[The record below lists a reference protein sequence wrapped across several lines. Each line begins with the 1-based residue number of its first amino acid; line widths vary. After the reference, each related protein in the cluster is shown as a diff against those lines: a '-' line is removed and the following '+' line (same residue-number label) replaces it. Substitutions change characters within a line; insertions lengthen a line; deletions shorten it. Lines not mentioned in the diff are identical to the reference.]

1 MSAPIRPTPGVPRPY
16 QFPDV
21 ERATLPNGI
30 RLIVAP
36 MPRLPLVTVLALVE
50 AGAMHDPVGAE
61 GTAALTART
70 IAEGTATLDGTALID
85 QFEALGTSMH
95 AFADWDSAIARFT
108 VMPER
113 LAPAFRLFADV
124 LRTPSFPEREVM
136 RCRDE
141 RIAELEQRITEP
153 RGLADQRFAGSL
165 YAPSSRF
172 ARSAGGTLAT
182 VPRLDT
188 GAVRAFHAARY
199 TSDVTT
205 LVFVGDIT
213 LAGARRLAE
222 QEFGDATSGL
232 PASARA
238 SGDASGAA
246 RAVRLIDPA
255 AAAAGTA
262 ASSTRRVV
270 IVEKPD
276 APQSELRVG
285 HLGVPRAH
293 PDHLPIVVMNA
304 ILGGLFSSRINLNLR
319 ERQAF
324 TYGASS
330 GFDWRRGTGPFVVST
345 AVKSEVTGRA
355 VEEILKEIDGIRS
368 EAPTP
373 DELTLA
379 TDYLAGIFP
388 IRYESTD
395 AVAGALANAAM
406 FGLSDDWFP
415 MYRDRVRAVS
425 TSDVLSA
432 ARAHLHPA
440 QLLVLAVGDPAVVR
454 PQLEALN
461 FGPVSVV
468 APDHDPAEA
477 Q

>member
-1 MSAPIRPTPGVPRPY
+1 MSAPSRPIPGIPRPY

-21 ERATLPNGI
+21 ERDTLPNGV
-30 RLIVAP
+30 RLIVAR

-50 AGAMHDPVGAE
+50 AGAMQDPAGAE

-70 IAEGTATLDGTALID
+70 IAEGTATLDGAALID
-85 QFEALGTSMH
+85 RFEALGTALH
-95 AFADWDSAIARFT
+95 AYADWDAAIARFT

-124 LRTPSFPEREVM
+124 LRAPSFPEREVF

-141 RIAELEQRITEP
+141 RIAELEHRITEP
-153 RGLADQRFAGSL
+153 RGLADQRFAGAL

-172 ARSAGGTLAT
+172 ARSAGGTLTT
-182 VPRLDT
+182 VPRIDT
-188 GAVRAFHAARY
+188 AAVRAFHAARY
-199 TSDVTT
+199 TPDAMT

-213 LAGARRLAE
+213 LSGARRLAE
-222 QEFGDATSGL
+222 QEFGDAIPAPGS
-232 PASARA
+232 PASAAAA
-238 SGDASGAA
+238 SG
-246 RAVRLIDPA
+246 
-255 AAAAGTA
+255 GTA
-262 ASSTRRVV
+262 ASRTRRVV

-285 HLGVPRAH
+285 HLGVPRVH

-319 ERQAF
+319 ERHAF

-355 VEEILKEIDGIRS
+355 VEEMLKEIDGMRT
-368 EAPTP
+368 EAPAP

-406 FGLSDDWFP
+406 FGLADDWFST
-415 MYRDRVRAVS
+415 YRDRVRAVS
-425 TSDVLSA
+425 TSDVLAA
-432 ARAHLHPA
+432 ARAHLHPE

>member
-1 MSAPIRPTPGVPRPY
+1 MSAAARPIPGVPRPY
-16 QFPDV
+16 QFPEV
-21 ERATLPNGI
+21 QRAALPNGI

-50 AGAMHDPVGAE
+50 AGAIHDPAGVE

-85 QFEALGTSMH
+85 HFEALGTSLQ
-95 AFADWDSAIARFT
+95 AYADWDSAVARFT

-113 LAPAFRLFADV
+113 LAPAFRLFAEV
-124 LRTPSFPEREVM
+124 LRAPSFPEREVF

-141 RIAELEQRITEP
+141 RIAELEQRLTEP
-153 RGLADQRFAGSL
+153 RGLADQRFAGAL
-165 YAPSSRF
+165 YSPSSRY
-172 ARSAGGTLAT
+172 ARSAGGTLTT
-182 VPRLDT
+182 VPRIDT
-188 GAVRAFHAARY
+188 AAVRAFHAARY
-199 TSDVTT
+199 APDATT
-205 LVFVGDIT
+205 LVFVGDT
-213 LAGARRLAE
+213 SLAEAQRLAE
-222 QEFGDATSGL
+222 QEFGDASPTSG
-232 PASARA
+232 AT
-238 SGDASGAA
+238 SGATSGPI
-246 RAVRLIDPA
+246 RAASQAGA
-255 AAAAGTA
+255 AAAAGAEAA
-262 ASSTRRVV
+262 ASLTRRVV
-270 IVEKPD
+270 IVEKAD

-319 ERQAF
+319 ERHAF

-355 VEEILKEIDGIRS
+355 VEEILKEIDGLRAK
-368 EAPTP
+368 APAP
-373 DELTLA
+373 DELALA
-379 TDYLAGIFP
+379 TDYLAGVFP

-406 FGLSDDWFP
+406 FGLPDDWFP
-415 MYRDRVRAVS
+415 TYRDRVRAVS

-432 ARAHLHPA
+432 ARTHLHPA

-468 APDHDPAEA
+468 TPDHDPAEA